1 LNAEA
6 ILQEREEK
14 LRGIIEGAM
23 DAIVELDQDFRI
35 TMLNLSANKLIG
47 RQNDDING
55 TTRSE

>member
-35 TMLNLSANKLIG
+35 TMLNPSANKLIG

>member
-23 DAIVELDQDFRI
+23 DAIVKLDQDFRI